1 MQQLWRRGCHKFPGS
16 MPIPQPLLQ
25 GNPTPDH
32 REFTPIVPGHRG
44 SGWWEFN
51 WCPDQSGRLFMGLHS
66 PKAPGRPYTS
76 QHKRTVLDGVRS
88 GDSPLICSLQD
99 MLLVVNDVT
108 D

>member
-1 MQQLWRRGCHKFPGS
+1 MQQLWRRGCHRFPGS
-16 MPIPQPLLQ
+16 MPIPPPLLH
-25 GNPTPDH
+25 GNPTHVH

-44 SGWWEFN
+44 SGLWDFN
-51 WCPDQSGRLFMGLHS
+51 WYPDQSGRIFMGLHS
-66 PKAPGRPYTS
+66 LKAPGRPYTS
-76 QHKRTVLDGVRS
+76 QHKRTVHDGVRS